1 MTYSVFF
8 ALLQDLLKAES
19 KKNDKMQRPSE
30 VSIQKETIRKESE
43 PIPIFVKRYQQQSFD
58 LWEKS
63 FFKNNKKI
71 INNESTKSNQK

>member
-1 MTYSVFF
+1 MTFSVFF
-8 ALLQDLLKAES
+8 ALLQVLLKAES

>member
-1 MTYSVFF
+1 
-8 ALLQDLLKAES
+8 
-19 KKNDKMQRPSE
+19 MQRPSE